1 MAPDSL
7 CNINFKVKALVAN
20 EIIVANFQVKAP
32 KFEED
37 LSNILHLV
45 SLAMDS
51 FFT

>member
-1 MAPDSL
+1 MAPDSF

-45 SLAMDS
+45 SLAMGS